1 MKLLLQSLSAKTNSF
16 PSQCVLQFTVLYCK
30 LCTADYCRLLQYT
43 PKAMFMVGMGRS
55 QELVQCWGRDMHFIS
70 FQGSLAIVAIGVWKP
85 PEKTLDFTNPG
96 GGLRPCVCLMCSPF
110 LCIPWIGCIL
120 GFEMYSELFTLECI
134 LLWRFLAWWHKF
146 KICSWG
152 WTSNVILEA
161 KLRWATN
168 DMLKI

>member
-55 QELVQCWGRDMHFIS
+55 QELVQCRGRDMHFIS
-70 FQGSLAIVAIGVWKP
+70 FLGSLAIVAIGVWKP

-96 GGLRPCVCLMCSPF
+96 GAAP
-110 LCIPWIGCIL
+110 LCMPHVQSLSLYSMDWVYTWFWNVFWIVYIG
-120 GFEMYSELFTLECI
+120 MH
-134 LLWRFLAWWHKF
+134 LA
-146 KICSWG
+146 
-152 WTSNVILEA
+152 
-161 KLRWATN
+161 
-168 DMLKI
+168 LKIPGMVAQIQDL